1 MSNSTPHPAS
11 YRDPKGHIF
20 MSDGNVFR
28 TVTPTG
34 APDFDFVKSSGLL
47 DELIND
53 GLLLAADPAPKAVRD
68 QFGDDVAHVLQHP
81 RLPFVSYP
89 YEWSFQQ
96 LKDAALLHLD
106 IQLRALKKN
115 VTLSDATAYNIQFMG
130 GKPVFI
136 DHLSFE
142 PYEDGQIWVAH
153 KQFCDQFLNPL
164 LLSAYRGVAFNH
176 WYRGSMEGIDATQ
189 LSPLLPWKTR
199 LNFNVLS
206 HVHLLA
212 KFQNSN
218 TAHAGGK
225 QDGLKKARLSR
236 LAFEGILSGLRK
248 WIAKLNPKDCGPTEW
263 GSYTRDT
270 SYKPEE
276 TLKKEAFVRRFH
288 EKVKPAVLWDT
299 GANDGEFASIALE
312 AGAQYAV
319 GFEQDHTA
327 LEKAYARSK
336 AENLALHPVFAEL
349 TNPSPSQGFA
359 ETERDGMLGRA
370 PADAVQAL
378 AVLHHLAIGR
388 NVPLARLIDWYIE
401 LAPKGILEFV
411 PKEDP
416 MVERLLSLREDIFP
430 NYTVEHFRELLAAKA
445 KIVEEETIS
454 TSGRTLFWFEVS

>member
-1 MSNSTPHPAS
+1 MSDNTPHPAS

-20 MSDGNVFR
+20 ISGGEVYR
-28 TVTPTG
+28 TVTEAG
-34 APDFDFVKSSGLL
+34 APDFDFVKETGLL
-47 DELIND
+47 DELIAE
-53 GLLLAADPAPKAVRD
+53 GLLVSADPAPAAIKKQVGDGAV
-68 QFGDDVAHVLQHP
+68 HVLHHP
-81 RLPFVSYP
+81 KVPFISYP

-106 IQLRALKKN
+106 IQLKALKKG
-115 VTLSDATAYNIQFMG
+115 VTLSDATAYNIQFLG
-130 GKPVFI
+130 AKPVFI

-176 WYRGSMEGIDATQ
+176 WYRGAMEGIDATQ
-189 LSPLLPWKTR
+189 LSPLLPWKSR
-199 LNFNVLS
+199 FSFNVLS

-218 TAHAGGK
+218 TAQAGGK
-225 QDGLKKARLSR
+225 QESLKKARLSR
-236 LAFEGILSGLRK
+236 LAFEGILNGLRK
-248 WIAKLNPKDCGPTEW
+248 WIIKLNPKNSGPTEW
-263 GSYTRDT
+263 GDYTRQT
-270 SYKPEE
+270 SYKAEE

-288 EKVKPAVLWDT
+288 EAVKPDVVWDT

-312 AGAQYAV
+312 AGAKYAV

-327 LEKAYARSK
+327 LEKAVARSK
-336 AENLALHPVFAEL
+336 AGNLPFLPVFAEL
-349 TNPSPSQGFA
+349 TNPSPSQGLA
-359 ETERDGMLGRA
+359 EIERDGMLGRA

-388 NVPLARLIDWYIE
+388 NVPLGRLVDWYLD

-416 MVERLLSLREDIFP
+416 MVKRLLTLREDIFP
-430 NYTVEHFRELLAAKA
+430 DYTVDHFRSLLAAKA
-445 KIVEEETIS
+445 TIVEEEVLS
-454 TSGRTLFWFEVS
+454 ASGRTIFWFEKA